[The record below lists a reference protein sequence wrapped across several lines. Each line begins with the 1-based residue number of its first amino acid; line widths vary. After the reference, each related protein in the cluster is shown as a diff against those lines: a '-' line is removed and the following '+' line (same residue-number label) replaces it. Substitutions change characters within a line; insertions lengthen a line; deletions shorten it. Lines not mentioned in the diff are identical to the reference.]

1 MANRNEPQ
9 NKPHR
14 QNIDEKTPPRR
25 GTDQPWKRPGQQ
37 SQNPSEPD
45 PPEIDLEKWRES
57 NTS

>member
-1 MANRNEPQ
+1 MANRNDLHKTQREQ
-9 NKPHR
+9 DIEN
-14 QNIDEKTPPRR
+14 KTPPRK
-25 GTDQPWKRPGQQ
+25 GTDEPWKRPGQL